1 MPTARTATDMDDA
14 LHRRHLL
21 AGLGALATAG
31 VAGCTGTV
39 DEAFGDDG
47 DPPFDRLP
55 ASRET
60 ETPENDRQFVAAF
73 SPATLARYA
82 DSLPNEEVEQ
92 LTSSLRYFLP
102 VEREPSA
109 VDWLAIT
116 RGADVSYAMADVDA
130 NTLLGGERF
139 ERVEEYGGY
148 VLFDRVDAVR
158 SDERGSNVG
167 MVAVGESDLYTV
179 DRGGNDVTGLKL
191 LKRGV
196 DARNGAIPNAIE
208 ATPSLGSLTAAFSG
222 AALVSGEAHD
232 PEPIDRDGDYRDE
245 QTPDGTT
252 GPAPRY
258 VGSARAVSLGR
269 SRSVEHVAIALEPG
283 APVDVDRVKPWLARR
298 FRNGPDGDGVGTT
311 TFPGRFRRD
320 GSLVRAEL
328 SLPTAEFTI

>member
-39 DEAFGDDG
+39 DQAFGG
-47 DPPFDRLP
+47 DADAPFDRLP
-55 ASRET
+55 APRET
-60 ETPENDRQFVAAF
+60 EMPETERQYVAAF

-82 DSLPNEEVEQ
+82 DPLPDEEVEQ

-109 VDWLAIT
+109 VDWLSIT
-116 RGADVSYAMADVDA
+116 RGADVSYATADVDA
-130 NTLLGGERF
+130 DALLGGDRF
-139 ERVEEYGGY
+139 ERVEEHGGY

-167 MVAVGESDLYTV
+167 MIAVGESDVYTV
-179 DRGGNDVTGLKL
+179 DSGGNDVTGLQL

-196 DARNGAIPNAIE
+196 DARNGAVPNAIE
-208 ATPSLGSLTAAFSG
+208 ATPALGSLTAPLSG
-222 AALVSGEAHD
+222 AALVSARAHD

-245 QTPDGTT
+245 ETPSGTG
-252 GPAPRY
+252 GPPPRY

-269 SRSVEHVAIALEPG
+269 STCVEHVAIALEPG

-298 FRNGPDGDGVGTT
+298 FRNGPDRDGVGTT
-311 TFPGRFRRD
+311 AFPGRFRRD
-320 GSLVRAEL
+320 GWLVRADL
-328 SLPTAEFTI
+328 SVPTPEFTV